1 MMFDIDEAVARL
13 FFQDRARF
21 PKDTDVT
28 TAAGIDTLLP
38 GSRIQEFCFEPCG
51 YSMNGL
57 LYDAYWTIHIT
68 PESHCSYASFETNI
82 RMPNYDSLVRAV
94 LSIFRPQR
102 YTMTLFADEYGLR
115 SIKSSP
121 FHTVLPVPLVTSAD
135 RAIMGPCVLTRDRY
149 GNSVFV
155 EGGGG
160 PEGTGDAPRAPGLP
174 GGDGAHSPVSD
185 TRSEGDVTD
194 PKKIAASPALHAAP
208 GPSGELISI
217 PPLLAEGGLG
227 ESASAAA
234 AGASEASAEALSA
247 AAAISASP
255 RTAGWGGAGRRA
267 GGTILPS
274 PSRGKGVLT
283 YLLTAKCSTEFLGY
297 VSMLGNF
304 ALVHAAKGSLSSA
317 AATGIAGVAGGLLDM
332 PRAKHAL
339 AEKALQA
346 HGRQRTES
354 A

>member
-1 MMFDIDEAVARL
+1 MMFDIDQAVARL
-13 FFQDRARF
+13 FFQDRERF
-21 PKDTDVT
+21 PKDSDVT

-102 YTMTLFADEYGLR
+102 FTMTLFADEYGLR
-115 SIKSSP
+115 NIKSSP
-121 FHTVLPVPLVTSAD
+121 FQSVLPVPLVTSSV
-135 RAIMGPCVLTRDRY
+135 RAIMGPCVLTHDRY

-155 EGGGG
+155 QGAAGEAAGGG
-160 PEGTGDAPRAPGLP
+160 EGESPRVPGVA
-174 GGDGAHSPVSD
+174 GCGALSPVSD

-208 GPSGELISI
+208 GPSGEAIALP
-217 PPLLAEGGLG
+217 PPLEGSMGG
-227 ESASAAA
+227 AAA
-234 AGASEASAEALSA
+234 AAAPAPADAPA
-247 AAAISASP
+247 AAVPAGLLSP
-255 RTAGWGGAGRRA
+255 NGGAGRRVGA
-267 GGTILPS
+267 TVLPS

-283 YLLTAKCSTEFLGY
+283 YMLTAKCSTEFLGY

-304 ALVHAAKGSLSSA
+304 ALVHAAQGAVNSA
-317 AATGIAGVAGGLLDM
+317 AATVIADAAGGLLDM
-332 PRAKHAL
+332 PRARHAL
-339 AEKALQA
+339 AEKAQQA
-346 HGRQRTES
+346 HGRLRTES